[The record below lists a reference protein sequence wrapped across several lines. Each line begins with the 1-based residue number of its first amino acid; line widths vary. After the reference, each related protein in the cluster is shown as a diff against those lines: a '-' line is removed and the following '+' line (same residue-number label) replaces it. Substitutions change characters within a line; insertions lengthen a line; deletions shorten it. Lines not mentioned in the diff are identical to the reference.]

1 MRTLNLSFLLTL
13 ALALTM
19 AAASP
24 ARAAEPR
31 LARLP
36 NGLPVLVQPD
46 SRFPLVSLRL
56 YVRAG
61 SAFETPQQ
69 AGISHLLE
77 HMVFKGTAKR
87 TPGQVA
93 EDIEGAGGYLNAA
106 TSFDHT
112 VYIVDLPKASWTLG
126 LDVIRDMAFGAALD
140 SEELEREKGV
150 VISELERG
158 EDSPGTLLF
167 QGVQAMA
174 WKGTSYERPII
185 GFRDTV
191 QAVTRQDILDYIAAR
206 YQPGNCLLAVVGD
219 VTVEDALAKAQEY
232 FGDLANRT
240 VQEEPLPAP
249 FVPAAGGPVVQVKP
263 GPWNKVYLAAAFPIP
278 SLHSGDAAGLELL
291 AQVLGGDETS
301 RLYRTFKYRDR
312 LVDDISAA
320 AYTLDQVGALY
331 IRATLD
337 PANLDAFWTALN
349 RELAGLGQ
357 ASFTKQEMARA
368 RLNLEDDLARSK
380 ETLGGLA
387 SKLGYFQFF
396 EGGLGAEEAYLHD
409 LAGTDQARLR
419 ELAQA
424 YLRPEALSAMVIAPE
439 AAKPDGATLAA
450 AAAKAWPANGAAAAR
465 KAKAGEGE
473 AGAGAVK
480 TVDLGLGR
488 TLVLLP
494 DTTLPYASLHLVAP
508 GGDALLS
515 PDQQGLAEFTA
526 RALTKGA
533 GKRSATQVQDFLS
546 DRASDVAASAGRDL
560 FNLSATYPVRF
571 EADILD
577 LFADTML
584 APAFAP
590 KELANARQ
598 EQEAA
603 IRQREDQP
611 LGLAFMQL
619 FPYLYPGSPYGYL
632 HLGEAKDLPRFDGKA
647 ARGYWDRQRRQ
658 PWTLAACGSFD
669 PARVTALARK
679 LAAADPA
686 EPFAFPA
693 AAMLGKGA
701 KDLTL
706 AKRNQTHLIVS
717 FPAPGLDHPDSPGLD
732 LLRQVL
738 AGQGGVLFREL
749 RDKQGLGYSVT
760 ALLWQAP
767 KAGFLAFYIG
777 TSPDKADQALAG
789 FKAVVDELHATDLPA
804 AEVERAKNLMAGDY
818 YREHQSLASRSGE
831 AAGLA
836 ARGFGLDF
844 NRANIAAA
852 ATLAPADLRKLADAW
867 LKWDQT
873 AVLRVVP

>member
-1 MRTLNLSFLLTL
+1 MRTPYFTPLLTL
-13 ALALTM
+13 ALVLSM

-24 ARAAEPR
+24 SRAGEAR

-36 NGLPVLVQPD
+36 NGLSVLVQPD

-56 YVRAG
+56 YVHAG
-61 SAFETPQQ
+61 SSFEKPGQ

-87 TPGQVA
+87 KPGQVA

-140 SEELEREKGV
+140 PEELEREKGV

-174 WKGTSYERPII
+174 WKGTPYERPII

-191 QAVTRQDILDYIAAR
+191 RGITRQDILDYVAAR
-206 YQPGNCLLAVVGD
+206 YQPQNCLLVVVGD
-219 VTVEDALAKAQEY
+219 VTEADALAQAQQY

-240 VQEEPLPAP
+240 VLSDRPAP
-249 FVPAAGGPVVQVKP
+249 AFIPAAGGPVVQVKP
-263 GPWNKVYLAAAFPIP
+263 GPWNKVYLAATFPLP
-278 SLHSGDAAGLELL
+278 NLHSDDSAGLELL

-301 RLYRTFKYRDR
+301 RLYRAFKYRDR
-312 LVDDISAA
+312 LVDDISASS
-320 AYTLDQVGALY
+320 YTLDQVGVLY

-337 PANLDAFWTALN
+337 PANLDEFWAALG

-357 ASFTKQEMARA
+357 ASFGKQELARA
-368 RLNLEDDLARSK
+368 RLNLEDDLVRSK

-396 EGGLGAEEAYLHD
+396 ENGLDAEDAYLHD
-409 LAGTDQARLR
+409 LAATDQARLR
-419 ELAQA
+419 ELART

-439 AAKPDGATLAA
+439 GAKADGAALAA
-450 AAAKAWPANGAAAAR
+450 AAAKAWPATGKAAAA
-465 KAKAGEGE
+465 ATAAGEG
-473 AGAGAVK
+473 AAGAVQ
-480 TVDLGLGR
+480 TVDLGKGR

-494 DTTLPYASLHLVAP
+494 DTTLPYASLYLVAP

-526 RALTKGA
+526 RSLTKGA

-546 DRASDVAASAGRDL
+546 DRAADVSASAGRDL

-571 EADILD
+571 EEDVLG

-584 APAFAP
+584 SPAFAP
-590 KELANARQ
+590 KELAHARQ

-611 LGLAFMQL
+611 LGLAFMRL
-619 FPYLYPGSPYGYL
+619 FPYLYPGSTYGYL
-632 HLGEAKDLPRFDGKA
+632 HLGEIADLPRLDGKA
-647 ARGYWDRQRRQ
+647 ARAFWDRQRRQ

-669 PARVTALARK
+669 PARVTALARR
-679 LAAADPA
+679 LAAAAPA
-686 EPFAFPA
+686 EPFAFPQA
-693 AAMLGKGA
+693 TMLGKGQQ
-701 KDLTL
+701 DLTL
-706 AKRNQTHLIVS
+706 AKRNQTHIIVS

-749 RDKQGLGYSVT
+749 RDKKGLGYSVT

-789 FKAVVDELHATDLPA
+789 FKEVVDELHAQDLPTD
-804 AEVERAKNLMAGDY
+804 EVERAKNLMAGDY
-818 YREHQSLASRSGE
+818 YRDHQSLSSRSSE
-831 AAGLA
+831 AAGLV
-836 ARGFGLDF
+836 ARGFGLDH
-844 NRANIAAA
+844 NRANIAAVA
-852 ATLAPADLRKLADAW
+852 GLTPADLRRLADDW

>member
-1 MRTLNLSFLLTL
+1 MRTIRSLFLLTL
-13 ALALTM
+13 FLAGAM
-19 AAASP
+19 AAAPES
-24 ARAAEPR
+24 ARATEAR

-61 SAFETPQQ
+61 SAYEDPTQ

-87 TPGQVA
+87 APGKAA

-112 VYIVDLPKASWTLG
+112 VYIVDLPAASWTLG
-126 LDVIRDMAFGAALD
+126 LDVIRDMAFGAVLD
-140 SEELEREKGV
+140 PEELEREKQV

-167 QGVQAMA
+167 QGIQAMV
-174 WKGTSYERPII
+174 WKGSPYERPII

-191 QAVTRQDILDYIAAR
+191 PAITRQDILDYVAAR
-206 YQPGNCLLAVVGD
+206 YQPANCLLAVVGD
-219 VTVEDALAKAQEY
+219 VTPDEALAKAQEF
-232 FGDLANRT
+232 FGDLANRS
-240 VQEEPLPAP
+240 VLEEPLPRPFAP
-249 FVPAAGGPVVQVKP
+249 GAGGPQVKVRT
-263 GPWNKVYLAAAFPIP
+263 GAWNKTYLAAAFPLP
-278 SLHSGDAAGLELL
+278 DLHSGDAAGLDLL
-291 AQVLGGDETS
+291 AQILGGDETS
-301 RLYRTFKYRDR
+301 RLYRTFKYRER
-312 LVDDISAA
+312 LVDEISASA
-320 AYTLDQVGALY
+320 STLDKAGVLY

-337 PANLDAFWTALN
+337 PANLEKFWPALN
-349 RELAGLGQ
+349 RELAGLAQ
-357 ASFTKQEMARA
+357 TPFTEQEMARA
-368 RLNLEDDLARSK
+368 RLNLEDDLLRSK

-396 EGGLGAEEAYLHD
+396 EGRLGAEDQYLRD
-409 LAGTDQARLR
+409 LAAADQARLQA
-419 ELAQA
+419 LARA
-424 YLRPEALSAMVIAPE
+424 YLRPQALSAMALLPE
-439 AAKPDGATLAA
+439 NSSLTGESLAA
-450 AAAKAWPANGAAAAR
+450 AAAEAWPAAAPGAKTRTGAA
-465 KAKAGEGE
+465 GGQ
-473 AGAGAVK
+473 AGAAQ
-480 TVDLGLGR
+480 TVDLGSGR

-494 DTTLPYASLHLVAP
+494 DPTLPYAAVHLVYP
-508 GGDALLS
+508 GGDTLLA
-515 PDQQGLAEFTA
+515 PERQGLAEFTA
-526 RALTKGA
+526 RSLGKGA
-533 GKRSATQVQDFLS
+533 GKRSATQVQDFLA
-546 DRASDVAASAGRDL
+546 DRAADVSASAGRDL
-560 FNLSATYPVRF
+560 FTVSANYPTRF
-571 EADILD
+571 EEEVLG
-577 LFADTML
+577 LFADTVL
-584 APAFAP
+584 HPAFAE

-598 EQEAA
+598 EQAAA

-619 FPYLYPGSPYGYL
+619 FPFLYPDSPYGYL
-632 HLGEAKDLPRFDGKA
+632 HLGLADDLARFDRKA
-647 ARGYWDRQRRQ
+647 VRGFWAEQRRQ

-669 PARVTALARK
+669 PDRVTALARK

-686 EPFAFPA
+686 GSYAFPA
-693 AAMLGKGA
+693 AAMNGRGS

-706 AKRNQTHLIVS
+706 AKRNQTHIIVS
-717 FPAPGLDHPDSPGLD
+717 FPAPGLDSPDSPGLD

-789 FKAVVDELHATDLPA
+789 FQAVVDGLRGQDLPA
-804 AEVERAKNLMAGDY
+804 DEVERAKNLMRGDY
-818 YREHQSLASRSGE
+818 YREHQSLGSRSAE

-836 ARGFGLDF
+836 ARGYGLDQ

-852 ATLAPADLRKLADAW
+852 ARLAPDDLRRLADAW
-867 LKWDQT
+867 LQWDKS

>member
-1 MRTLNLSFLLTL
+1 MRTLHSALLLTL
-13 ALALTM
+13 VLAVAM
-19 AAASP
+19 AAAASP
-24 ARAAEPR
+24 ARAAQTR

-36 NGLPVLVQPD
+36 NGLSVLVAPD
-46 SRFPLVSLRL
+46 ARFPLVSLRL

-61 SAFETPQQ
+61 SAFETAGQ

-87 TPGQVA
+87 APGQVA

-112 VYIVDLPKASWTLG
+112 VYIVDLPAASWTLG

-140 SEELEREKGV
+140 PAELAREKGV

-167 QGVQAMA
+167 QGIQALA
-174 WKGTSYERPII
+174 WKGAPYERPII

-191 QAVTRQDILDYIAAR
+191 NAITRQDILDYLAAR
-206 YQPGNCLLAVVGD
+206 YQPANCLLVVVGD
-219 VTVEDALAKAQEY
+219 VTADDALAQAQQY
-232 FGDLANRT
+232 FGDLANRG
-240 VQEEPLPAP
+240 VLDEPLPAP
-249 FVPAAGGPVVQVKP
+249 FVPAAGGPVVKVQA
-263 GPWNKVYLAAAFPIP
+263 GPWNKVHLAAAFPLP
-278 SLHSGDAAGLELL
+278 SLHSGDVAGLDLL

-301 RLYRTFKYRDR
+301 RLYRTFKYRER
-312 LVDDISAA
+312 LVDDISASA
-320 AYTLDQVGALY
+320 STLDGAGLLY

-337 PANLDAFWTALN
+337 PANLEKFWAGLT
-349 RELAGLGQ
+349 RELAGLAK
-357 ASFTKQEMARA
+357 ASFTSAELARA
-368 RLNLEDDLARSK
+368 RLNLEDDLLRSK

-396 EGGLGAEEAYLHD
+396 AGSLGAEARYLDD
-409 LAGTDQARLR
+409 LAGADQARLR
-419 ELAQA
+419 ALAAA
-424 YLRPEALSAMVIAPE
+424 YVRPEALSAMVIAPE
-439 AAKPDGATLAA
+439 SAKARGETLAQ
-450 AAAKAWPANGAAAAR
+450 AAAKAWPAQAPAAEAAAA
-465 KAKAGEGE
+465 AAGGR
-473 AGAGAVK
+473 AGAAQ
-480 TVDLGLGR
+480 TVDLGGGR

-494 DTTLPYASLHLVAP
+494 DSTLPYASLHLAAP

-526 RALTKGA
+526 RSLTKGA

-546 DRASDVAASAGRDL
+546 DRAADVSASAGRDL
-560 FNLSATYPVRF
+560 FTLSATYPVRF
-571 EADILD
+571 EADVLD
-577 LFADTML
+577 LFADTAL

-590 KELANARQ
+590 RELAHARQ

-603 IRQREDQP
+603 IRQRSDQP
-611 LGLAFMQL
+611 LGLAFMHL
-619 FPYLYPGSPYGYL
+619 FPFLYPGSPYGYL
-632 HLGEAKDLPRFDGKA
+632 HLGEIKDLPRLDAQA
-647 ARGYWDRQRRQ
+647 ARAFWDRQRRQ

-669 PARVTALARK
+669 PERVAALARR
-679 LAAADPA
+679 LAEADPA
-686 EPFAFPA
+686 EPFSFPA
-693 AAMLGKGA
+693 AAMNGRGS

-717 FPAPGLDHPDSPGLD
+717 FPAPGLDSPDSPGLD

-789 FKAVVDELHATDLPA
+789 FKAVVDDLRAQDLPA
-804 AEVERAKNLMAGDY
+804 DEVERAKNLMSGDY
-818 YREHQSLASRSGE
+818 YRENQSLAARSSE

-836 ARGFGLDF
+836 ARGYALDQ

-852 ATLAPADLRKLADAW
+852 AQLAPADLRRLAGVW
-867 LKWDQT
+867 LRWDKT
-873 AVLRVVP
+873 AVLRVAP